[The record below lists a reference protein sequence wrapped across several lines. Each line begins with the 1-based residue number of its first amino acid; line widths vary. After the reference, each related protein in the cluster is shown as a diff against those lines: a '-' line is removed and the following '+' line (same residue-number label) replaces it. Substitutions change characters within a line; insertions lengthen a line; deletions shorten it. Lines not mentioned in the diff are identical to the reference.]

1 MKNLACRQPTV
12 EIVGETNEQIL
23 SELTKAGITPVAHP
37 KLVEQTEVPT
47 NYTGVVGMTMFK
59 RAWYYWCVTCEV
71 PLHVAELI
79 YADPNC
85 RKDVRVAGHC
95 GAPPPS
101 EWAVKIDNQSGKTL
115 TDDKEFEKGLVLFQ
129 DMPKALEDWTTNFMP
144 EGGSTGYRS
153 VIQSYHIDTQEGLNR
168 FVEILKANA

>member
-12 EIVGETNEQIL
+12 EIVGETNLQIL
-23 SELTKAGITPVAHP
+23 TELDKAGITAVAHP
-37 KLVEQTEVPT
+37 KLVEETEVPT
-47 NYTGVVGMTMFK
+47 NYTGVVGLTMFK
-59 RAWYYWCVTCEV
+59 RAWYYWTVKCEV

-101 EWAVKIDNQSGKTL
+101 EWAVQIDNATGKML
-115 TDDKEFEKGLVLFQ
+115 TEDKEFEKGLVLFQ
-129 DMPKALEDWTTNFMP
+129 DMPKALEDWTSNHMP
-144 EGGSTGYRS
+144 ESRSTSFRS